1 MRKNGTWPKTKI
13 IQTNI
18 PFIYLDE
25 EKQGLVKN
33 QNNTK
38 NILLFIQAQG
48 KVRKN
53 GAWPK
58 TKIIQR
64 TSFYLLDYN
73 CNLQSNWIIKK

>member
-13 IQTNI
+13 IQT
-18 PFIYLDE
+18 
-25 EKQGLVKN
+25 
-33 QNNTK
+33 TS
-38 NILLFIQAQG
+38 LLFIQAQG

-53 GAWPK
+53 EAWPK

-73 CNLQSNWIIKK
+73 CNLQSNWIIKNKSLDYHLIID